1 MHFTQVI
8 VKSYKAVMPETSD
21 NKTDLTDVYS
31 LLLHQNSI
39 TVSAGAAIAFK
50 FAEKNIRLNTT
61 MIKTP
66 ITPLLP

>member
-1 MHFTQVI
+1 
-8 VKSYKAVMPETSD
+8 MPETSD

-39 TVSAGAAIAFK
+39 TVSADAAIAFK

-66 ITPLLP
+66 ITLLLP